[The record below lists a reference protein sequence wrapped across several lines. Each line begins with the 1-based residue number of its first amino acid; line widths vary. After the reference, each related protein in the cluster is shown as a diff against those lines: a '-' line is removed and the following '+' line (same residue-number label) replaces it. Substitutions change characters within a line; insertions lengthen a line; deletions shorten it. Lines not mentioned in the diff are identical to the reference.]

1 MGRGAVRGSLAQ
13 TYYVAAKLNYT
24 SHSPLEVAE
33 LTEELAKFAALV
45 SAVRNP
51 WGPILDRVGLRRSPY
66 EVRHK
71 DGHLIELRPRS
82 GDLFGFYEILL
93 RGDYTAAGQNISN
106 GDVVIDVGA
115 NIGCFTILASRAV
128 GSTGRVIAIE
138 PDAANFRQLVHN
150 IALNRLTNVTALNI
164 ALGATDGLATLYSP
178 KVGLFSSIFASVNG
192 QPVIGMQT
200 TVPMMTLRSLMSE
213 QGVANCK
220 YLKLDCEGAEHL
232 IVEAM
237 SPDLARRIP
246 QITVEIHKV
255 SGFDARMFSAKLEG
269 LGYRLQRGSKNGRAS
284 NVAYYCSDRHT

>member
-1 MGRGAVRGSLAQ
+1 M
-13 TYYVAAKLNYT
+13 
-24 SHSPLEVAE
+24 
-33 LTEELAKFAALV
+33 TEELAKFAALL

-51 WGPILDRVGLRRSPY
+51 LASILDRAGLKRSPY

-71 DGHLIELRPRS
+71 DGYLIELRPRS

-93 RGDYTAAGQNISN
+93 RGDYTADGQNISN

-138 PDAANFRQLVHN
+138 PDAANFRQLTHN

-164 ALGATDGLATLYSP
+164 ALGATDGLATLYLAE
-178 KVGLFSSIFASVNG
+178 VGLFSSMFPSVNG
-192 QPVIGMQT
+192 QPVTGMQT
-200 TVPMMTLRSLMSE
+200 TVPMMTLRSLMTE
-213 QGVANCK
+213 QGVAHCK

-255 SGFDARMFSAKLEG
+255 SSFDARMFSHKLEA
-269 LGYRLQRGSKNGRAS
+269 LGYRRQHGSKHGRPS
-284 NVAYYCSDRHT
+284 NVAYYCIQQHT